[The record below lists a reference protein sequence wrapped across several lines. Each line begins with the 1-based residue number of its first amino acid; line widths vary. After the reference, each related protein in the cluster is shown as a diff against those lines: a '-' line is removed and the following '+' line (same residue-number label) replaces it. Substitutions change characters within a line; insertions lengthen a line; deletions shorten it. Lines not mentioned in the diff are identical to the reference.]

1 MKLPTILKQK
11 KHCPSAILTKD
22 NESVVH
28 RPVWQA
34 VVFFVIQG
42 PQLSQYAFLMV
53 TSHCCCL
60 VPLHHLSNKPAQRYL
75 ISIFHS
81 LCVCVCLC
89 VCACACETCKPTFPH
104 QWDYDFHMQTIL
116 PWNCQ
121 DKVTQYC
128 LVTVWPFWKKST
140 NISLA
145 SPKTDTMTFLPTGW
159 PWPFLEWV
167 SRSVFTPLTLAA
179 NPWFIH
185 SREPVY
191 KAVGISFANHYERC
205 QIQCTFGCQKFDAL
219 FIARFLGKM
228 ITFVC
233 EMPGVVAM
241 KFCTQPSKMFLQLCT
256 SFCGHGSTL
265 YGHHEHFYQP
275 SYEYGHSAEG
285 EGGMLQKIFL
295 HFFSVCVCIF
305 SATHCIT
312 KHVADFIHYQYY
324 NLQVYWHKW
333 IIKGE

>member
-145 SPKTDTMTFLPTGW
+145 SPVISLCGRTYQTKAAMWGDMFYSATITLVPPVTLVLHGLLPLHSLYNIHVLLHNIYDI
-159 PWPFLEWV
+159 PFLLSKYLW
-167 SRSVFTPLTLAA
+167 SKFT
-179 NPWFIH
+179 
-185 SREPVY
+185 
-191 KAVGISFANHYERC
+191 K
-205 QIQCTFGCQKFDAL
+205 
-219 FIARFLGKM
+219 
-228 ITFVC
+228 
-233 EMPGVVAM
+233 
-241 KFCTQPSKMFLQLCT
+241 
-256 SFCGHGSTL
+256 
-265 YGHHEHFYQP
+265 
-275 SYEYGHSAEG
+275 
-285 EGGMLQKIFL
+285 
-295 HFFSVCVCIF
+295 
-305 SATHCIT
+305 
-312 KHVADFIHYQYY
+312 
-324 NLQVYWHKW
+324 
-333 IIKGE
+333 